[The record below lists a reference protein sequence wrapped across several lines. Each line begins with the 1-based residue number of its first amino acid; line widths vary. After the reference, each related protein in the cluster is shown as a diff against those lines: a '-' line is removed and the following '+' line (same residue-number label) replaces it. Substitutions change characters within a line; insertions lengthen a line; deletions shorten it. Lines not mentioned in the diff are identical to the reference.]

1 MSEGVPDA
9 GPSAPLHRTT
19 LVLHMNI
26 TIRLTCK
33 IMAKPMATWL
43 MSWSRS
49 STSIGQL
56 FQYKLL
62 TVSKFLAAC
71 QLASGAD
78 ERYCLLY

>member
-62 TVSKFLAAC
+62 TVSKFFL
-71 QLASGAD
+71 QLAN
-78 ERYCLLY
+78 